1 MLVWPQVC
9 TWIISHRQLSNHTP
23 GRVGIGQCQEGTGL
37 LKQGQILQLKTKQNK
52 TILGAKEGYIEN
64 ETNSQNAR
72 LPSPL
77 KHILLLV
84 CLVPFLSP
92 HAMETQLHQWWSA
105 DISLLWKL
113 FPSPGKYWSR
123 QQLPQEI
130 LQWGVCRLQ
139 VSEEGCHAVEEKT
152 TT

>member
-9 TWIISHRQLSNHTP
+9 TWIISHRQLSNRTP
-23 GRVGIGQCQEGTGL
+23 GRVGIGQWQEGTGL
-37 LKQGQILQLKTKQNK
+37 LKQGQILQLKTKQK
-52 TILGAKEGYIEN
+52 KIILGAKEGYIEN
-64 ETNSQNAR
+64 ETNIQNAR

-113 FPSPGKYWSR
+113 FLSPGKCWSR